1 MALFEINTSIDTD
14 NIQKKNCS
22 NNDKNYTMIN
32 YKNGMADSGGL
43 YRSVLLD
50 ENKKLVSFAPPKS
63 LTLDEFCEK
72 HSSFNTND
80 YQINDIIEG
89 TMVNL
94 FHNGDFWEISTKGS
108 VGGNYWYFRTCYDE
122 NDKKQMTFREMFIDC
137 LGYPYSIISRLD
149 DIEFIMSLPE
159 NYVYSFVM
167 QHPDNHIVFDIEH
180 PSLVLV
186 SVFKKDGS
194 NLQLQP
200 LSAIKC
206 WNVFENSKVFFP
218 AEHNPKNMDF
228 AVELANSD
236 FNGGIMITHLQSG
249 DRVSIKNNE
258 YERLKQIRGNNPN
271 MQYHYYSL
279 LQSGQVQSF
288 LNHFP
293 KYERMFA
300 RFSKQLNDFIR
311 NIHDAYVLYYVQKR
325 GKQIKIPTNI
335 FPHIYKLHFEK
346 RLPSLTSGE
355 NLIITKKVVSDYIN
369 GMQPKEIFY
378 FINKVD

>member
-1 MALFEINTSIDTD
+1 MALFEINTSIDSD
-14 NIQKKNCS
+14 NIQNKNCS

-32 YKNGMADSGGL
+32 YKNGMAVSGGF

-50 ENKKLVSFAPPKS
+50 EDKKVLSFAPPKS

-72 HSSFNTND
+72 HSSFNTNE

-122 NDKKQMTFREMFIDC
+122 NDKKQQTFREMFIEC
-137 LGYPYSIISRLD
+137 LGYHNSTSLND
-149 DIEFIMSLPE
+149 VEWVLTLPE

-167 QHPDNHIVFDIEH
+167 QHPDNHIVFNIEY
-180 PSLVLV
+180 PSIVLV
-186 SVFKKDGS
+186 SVFKKDS
-194 NLQLQP
+194 SKLQLEP

-218 AEHNPKNMDF
+218 VEHNPKNIDY
-228 AVELANSD
+228 AIELANSD
-236 FNGGIMITHLQSG
+236 FNGGVMITHLQSG
-249 DRVSIKNNE
+249 ERVSIKNNE
-258 YERLKQIRGNNPN
+258 YERLKKIRGNNPN

-279 LQSGQVQSF
+279 LQSGQVESF

-300 RFSKQLNDFIR
+300 RFNKQLNDFIR

-355 NLIITKKVVSDYIN
+355 NLIITKKVVSEYIN
-369 GMQPKEIFY
+369 GMQPKEMFY
-378 FINKVD
+378 FINKTL